1 MNDSD
6 QSRRGARASR
16 VLASASLRSRT
27 FLTPT
32 CDWGAR
38 HFRKIVSARHRCNG
52 REATARLLNQHSGR
66 ARFPEETILP

>member
-16 VLASASLRSRT
+16 VLANSSSRSRT

-32 CDWGAR
+32 CDWDAR
-38 HFRKIVSARHRCNG
+38 HFRKIVSARRRKQHAG
-52 REATARLLNQHSGR
+52 RTRS
-66 ARFPEETILP
+66 PEETILP